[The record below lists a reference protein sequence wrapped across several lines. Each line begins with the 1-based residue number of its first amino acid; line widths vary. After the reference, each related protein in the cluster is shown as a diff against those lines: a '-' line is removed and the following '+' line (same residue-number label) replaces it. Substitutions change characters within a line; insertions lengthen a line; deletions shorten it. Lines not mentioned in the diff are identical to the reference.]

1 MEGKL
6 YARATIRLKSFANSD
21 DGVTA
26 IEYSLIGGL
35 ISVFIIVA
43 LSLVGAEVQTTFD
56 IWTGAVQTAVSN
68 ANAS

>member
-1 MEGKL
+1 M

-26 IEYSLIGGL
+26 IEYSLISGL

>member
-1 MEGKL
+1 MEDKMPR
-6 YARATIRLKSFANSD
+6 RATNWLKLVTKSD

-43 LSLVGAEVQTTFD
+43 LSLVGGEVNTTFNT
-56 IWTGAVQTAVSN
+56 WTNAVHTAVQS
-68 ANAS
+68 SQGS

>member
-1 MEGKL
+1 MLTRGT
-6 YARATIRLKSFANSD
+6 RWLKSFAKSD

-43 LSLVGAEVQTTFD
+43 LSMVTNEIQ
-56 IWTGAVQTAVSN
+56 IPYNPWTGAVQTAVSN
-68 ANAS
+68 ATGS

>member
-1 MEGKL
+1 MP
-6 YARATIRLKSFANSD
+6 ARAAIWLKSFAKSD

-43 LSLVGAEVQTTFD
+43 LSLVGAEVEITFD
-56 IWTGAVQTAVSN
+56 TWTSAVHTAVSN